1 MVMGDIQVNTWD
13 RFWTWYER
21 HTTKSLVVM
30 AVIIY
35 IQIPH
40 MWWNLDL
47 YLELGMIS
55 RTNPVLDFFLY
66 GVDMIEIIPMISVAM
81 MIYSKL
87 KKRKT
92 RSHA

>member
-1 MVMGDIQVNTWD
+1 MVMGNIQVNTWD

-40 MWWNLDL
+40 IVWNADL
-47 YLELGMIS
+47 YLEMGMIS
-55 RTNPVLDFFLY
+55 HINPVLDFFLY
-66 GVDMIEIIPMISVAM
+66 GVDMIEVIPMISVAM
-81 MIYSKL
+81 MIYAKIK
-87 KKRKT
+87 KKR
-92 RSHA
+92 